1 MDASHLA
8 NAVALW
14 MCLVVLLSFHEYAH
28 AWMAHQ
34 CGDDTARTMG
44 RMTINPIVH
53 IDPLGTIALPLFMLL
68 MAPEGI
74 MLFGWAKPV
83 PVNPS
88 NLSNRRRD
96 DILISMAGPAMNLIL
111 AVGVLVIYRVA
122 IEMPGGIAGSAFVA
136 QLETIAYISM
146 ILCLFNLMPIP
157 PLDGSHVMRHMV
169 GMSEETYR
177 NIAQFGFI
185 ILIVVINIPGVISFI
200 VNLNLQIIGILKKLL
215 LFSA

>member
-1 MDASHLA
+1 
-8 NAVALW
+8 
-14 MCLVVLLSFHEYAH
+14 
-28 AWMAHQ
+28 
-34 CGDDTARTMG
+34 
-44 RMTINPIVH
+44 
-53 IDPLGTIALPLFMLL
+53 

-88 NLSNRRRD
+88 NLSNRKRD